1 MRRPSGGFYFQHAE
15 IGPTV
20 RLHSR
25 STRRRLPAFTQNRH
39 HPPNTPPGTPAV
51 GSVLAPALPQPGPDS
66 AAHAPAWPA
75 PPASRGTAPPNVRPR
90 RRGLH
95 LGPRRRRPPTGV
107 TPDSLAR
114 YHPLRLPVT
123 GLPPRIIIATTL
135 STPILLPPLHPLFG
149 GLRTGR
155 RPFLPLTATAYRWR
169 VGERERKRR
178 WSNKERAVTKV
189 TATHAPHTE
198 ARHVPPPLTAT
209 GPHPRAHT
217 ASTRHLR
224 TRH

>member
-1 MRRPSGGFYFQHAE
+1 LPNLYSRVGYGAPGQRPTGADRHQRFPYMATHPLVGTGRGKKSRRTRATVERRP
-15 IGPTV
+15 
-20 RLHSR
+20 
-25 STRRRLPAFTQNRH
+25 
-39 HPPNTPPGTPAV
+39 
-51 GSVLAPALPQPGPDS
+51 PQPGPDS

-155 RPFLPLTATAYRWR
+155 RPFLPLTAYRFPTLIALNAIR
-169 VGERERKRR
+169 PRSADARPSERPIAGFP
-178 WSNKERAVTKV
+178 SV
-189 TATHAPHTE
+189 
-198 ARHVPPPLTAT
+198 L
-209 GPHPRAHT
+209 
-217 ASTRHLR
+217 
-224 TRH
+224 